1 MVIKRKTRNLRQK
14 APLWICLV
22 AGVSAV
28 AMVAL
33 VVLFSARTVQ
43 ADAGLPR
50 PVFIASAAQPPASA
64 TPVSLAPA
72 KLPATLVVQK
82 PSDLEPRVPQNAPTP
97 AAQSWNDRIHGV
109 ASWYGGVF
117 NGRKTA
123 SGEVY
128 DMNAMTACH
137 PSLPFGSIVRV
148 VNVHNHR
155 SVVVRITDRGDLVEE
170 GRIIDLSYGAAQKLG
185 MTWNGLAHVDLQV
198 LSLGKQQKQPEQVA
212 SSR

>member
-1 MVIKRKTRNLRQK
+1 
-14 APLWICLV
+14 
-22 AGVSAV
+22 
-28 AMVAL
+28 MVAL

-50 PVFIASAAQPPASA
+50 PVFIAPASPSQAIA
-64 TPVSLAPA
+64 TPASLVPSAHNR
-72 KLPATLVVQK
+72 ATTA
-82 PSDLEPRVPQNAPTP
+82 DLEPRVPQNAPTP

-148 VNVHNHR
+148 VNAHNHR

-185 MTWNGLAHVDLQV
+185 MTWNGIAHVDLQV
-198 LSLGKQQKQPEQVA
+198 LSLGKQQQKQPEQQLA
-212 SSR
+212 SNRQ

>member
-1 MVIKRKTRNLRQK
+1 
-14 APLWICLV
+14 
-22 AGVSAV
+22 
-28 AMVAL
+28 
-33 VVLFSARTVQ
+33 VQ

-50 PVFIASAAQPPASA
+50 PAPTAPAASPAASA
-64 TPVSLAPA
+64 TPASLAN
-72 KLPATLVVQK
+72 Q
-82 PSDLEPRVPQNAPTP
+82 EPRIPQNAPTA
-97 AAQSWNDRIHGV
+97 AAQTWNDRIHGV

-123 SGEVY
+123 SGETY
-128 DMNAMTACH
+128 DMYAMTACH

-185 MTWNGLAHVDLQV
+185 MTWSGLAKVDLQV
-198 LSLGKQQKQPEQVA
+198 LSLGKKQIQ
-212 SSR
+212 

>member
-1 MVIKRKTRNLRQK
+1 MKRKTRNLRRK

-33 VVLFSARTVQ
+33 VVLYSARTVQ
-43 ADAGLPR
+43 ADASLPR
-50 PVFIASAAQPPASA
+50 PALTAPVGSPATSA
-64 TPVSLAPA
+64 TPASLAD
-72 KLPATLVVQK
+72 Q
-82 PSDLEPRVPQNAPTP
+82 EPKIPQNAPTP
-97 AAQSWNDRIHGV
+97 AAKSWKDRIQGV

-123 SGEVY
+123 SGETY
-128 DMNAMTACH
+128 DMYAMTACH

-148 VNVHNHR
+148 VDHRNHH

-170 GRIIDLSYGAAQKLG
+170 GRIIDLSYGAAKKLE
-185 MTWNGLAHVDLQV
+185 MTKAGLAKVDLQV
-198 LSLGKQQKQPEQVA
+198 LSLGKQQRQPEQPLEGGQ
-212 SSR
+212 

>member
-22 AGVSAV
+22 AAVSAV

-50 PVFIASAAQPPASA
+50 PVFVTTPSQPQTSAI
-64 TPVSLAPA
+64 PVSLVPA
-72 KLPATLVVQK
+72 KSTALK
-82 PSDLEPRVPQNAPTP
+82 PGDQEPRVPQNAPTP
-97 AAQSWNDRIHGV
+97 AAKSWNDRIHGV

-148 VNVHNHR
+148 VNVRNHR

-198 LSLGKQQKQPEQVA
+198 LSLGKEQKQPEQQVA
-212 SSR
+212 SSRQ

>member
-50 PVFIASAAQPPASA
+50 PVFIETPASLQASAI
-64 TPVSLAPA
+64 PVSLVPA
-72 KLPATLVVQK
+72 KLPSKRAVQR

-97 AAQSWNDRIHGV
+97 AAQSWNDR
-109 ASWYGGVF
+109 
-117 NGRKTA
+117 
-123 SGEVY
+123 
-128 DMNAMTACH
+128 
-137 PSLPFGSIVRV
+137 
-148 VNVHNHR
+148 
-155 SVVVRITDRGDLVEE
+155 
-170 GRIIDLSYGAAQKLG
+170 
-185 MTWNGLAHVDLQV
+185 
-198 LSLGKQQKQPEQVA
+198 
-212 SSR
+212 